1 MNLPDAILARTAG
14 HLNARPEALC
24 SAVIEKGGSDRFFH
38 RITDTASGRS
48 LILIRYGNE
57 RAENSHYVQ
66 IANFL
71 DAAGVHVPHVFE
83 HDEAGQWI
91 WMQDLGEHDL
101 WHFRNAP
108 WQERRT
114 LYFETLRQVHAI
126 HKTATAR
133 WRDTALPLQPVFDAS
148 LYTWE
153 QDYFVAH
160 CLGDFFQKRDTLPS
174 IEPLRNIANHL
185 AALPRSLVHR
195 DFQSQNIMVVGP
207 EIYFIDFQGLRPGLP
222 HYDLAS
228 LLYDPYVN
236 LPAPEREELLT
247 HAKSHYF
254 HDDPDFDRTFVLCAM
269 QRLMQALGAYGN
281 LGINKGRRHF
291 LEHIPRALPLLCGV
305 LGQIPE
311 LDAWHDF
318 LKQLPPC

>member
-1 MNLPDAILARTAG
+1 MNLPEAILARTAG
-14 HLNARPEALC
+14 HLDASPADLC
-24 SAVIEKGGSDRFFH
+24 SEIIEKGGSDRFFH
-38 RITDTASGRS
+38 RIKDTASGRS

-57 RAENSHYVQ
+57 RAENAHYVQ
-66 IANFL
+66 IAQFL
-71 DAAGVHVPHVFE
+71 DRAGVHVPHVFE
-83 HDEAGQWI
+83 HDEGGQWI

-108 WQERRT
+108 WPERRA
-114 LYFETLRQVHAI
+114 LYEETLRQVNVI
-126 HKTATAR
+126 HSTATAQ
-133 WRDTALPLQPVFDAS
+133 WQETALPLQPVFDNS

-160 CLGDFFQKRDTLPS
+160 CLGDFFGKRDALPA
-174 IEPLRNIANHL
+174 IQPLREIADHL
-185 AALPRSLVHR
+185 ASLTRSLVHR
-195 DFQSQNIMVVGP
+195 DFQSQNIMVTGD

-236 LPAPEREELLT
+236 LPASERDEMVA
-247 HAKSHYF
+247 HAKLRYF
-254 HDDPDFDRTFVLCAM
+254 QNAPDFDRTFALCAM

-281 LGINKGRRHF
+281 LGINKGRQHF
-291 LEHIPRALPLLCGV
+291 LEHIPRALPLLCEV

-318 LKQLPPC
+318 LKELPAC